1 MALRKY
7 VGDLG
12 KVPYHFLFQI
22 VFAPDMELEGDL
34 PKDVA
39 KVLND
44 ATKPYPSVDIYGG
57 EDFEIAVYREPFEH
71 KASEK
76 FPHFEIE
83 FHGIDEQ
90 FSRGIE
96 DPDERMDASL
106 AFVVFYV
113 GLTGD
118 IYKIETESA
127 N

>member
-1 MALRKY
+1 MALVKY

-12 KVPYHFLFQI
+12 KVPYRYLLQI
-22 VFAPDMELEGDL
+22 VFAPNMELEGDL

-39 KVLND
+39 KILND

-57 EDFEIAVYREPFEH
+57 EDFEIATYSEPFAH
-71 KASEK
+71 RASEK

-83 FHGIDEQ
+83 FHGIDEY
-90 FSRGIE
+90 FSRGIQN
-96 DPDERMDASL
+96 PDEKLDASL

-113 GLTGD
+113 GLNGD